1 MSNKERTEA
10 DDIRVAFHESG
21 HAAIGRQIH
30 GTALG
35 GVTVEPGEDYS
46 GLCWGPLH
54 DRRLKYSQDHTEPSM
69 CEKLAGQI
77 PGIGES
83 RADIAD
89 LYLHCWNQIV
99 ELCAGTEAER
109 MFCEGEVW
117 FAHDD
122 ERKAYGYAA
131 LITSSPAST
140 EALIAACRAEAVAL
154 LKGQAHVVE
163 ALAGELRSRRTL
175 DGAEI
180 DTVIETAVIAHG
192 LEIERGRRDDWRRV
206 QASAAAFLAAVPAN
220 PQASCRQR
228 IGEHNKN

>member
-10 DDIRVAFHESG
+10 DDIRVVFHESG
-21 HAAIGRQIH
+21 HTAIGRQIH

-109 MFCEGEVW
+109 LHCPGEPW

-122 ERKAYGYAA
+122 ERKSYGYAA

-140 EALIAACRAEAVAL
+140 EALIVACRAEAVAL
-154 LKGQAHVVE
+154 LKAQAHVVT
-163 ALAGELRSRRTL
+163 AIAGELRSRRTL

-180 DTVIETAVIAHG
+180 DTVIEAAVIAHG
-192 LEIERGRRDDWRRV
+192 LEIERGRRDDWLRV
-206 QASAAAFLAAVPAN
+206 QASAAEFLKK
-220 PQASCRQR
+220 
-228 IGEHNKN
+228 NKGI